1 MDNSTRVLAKMNMI
15 LHGHPNAI
23 IHQDNTLAE
32 PFFKNQH
39 DQNSLQQF
47 DFAVANPP
55 FSTKAWAK
63 SDLISEG

>member
-1 MDNSTRVLAKMNMI
+1 MI